1 MLQILGLLTR
11 LFERKNATCFPKMRW
26 GQKPFGTFPKVH
38 PFWYRHP
45 SFRSQSTYPKTTKGH
60 ILRHKSFLQ
69 IYVVVVIVILIYIA
83 SKMHCVHL
91 DSSLVA
97 GLVQGSPI
105 TKPLRSFVKHKVLV

>member
-1 MLQILGLLTR
+1 M
-11 LFERKNATCFPKMRW
+11 
-26 GQKPFGTFPKVH
+26 
-38 PFWYRHP
+38 YRHP
-45 SFRSQSTYPKTTKGH
+45 SFGSQSTQPKTTKGH
-60 ILRHKSFLQ
+60 ILSFLQ
-69 IYVVVVIVILIYIA
+69 INVVVVIVILIYIA